1 MIPDSSYHNKQHS
14 GSSHASHPEG
24 LLPRITKS
32 HRNHII
38 TPCIHGSLYRTILLL
53 RPYHVKQPPTEIT
66 VTGSCN
72 GRHQRQGRPMRV
84 AAHPK
89 TGIHKAM
96 IARIGCLRSNNPLLQ
111 ESQRLSSLE
120 SRSRWE
126 LPHNRTVQQWFPTVT
141 RQFQMILPRWRPTI
155 NLGSK
160 VGADTIQ
167 SISPVD
173 GSIATILPIFPSN
186 RRSPNI

>member
-1 MIPDSSYHNKQHS
+1 M
-14 GSSHASHPEG
+14 
-24 LLPRITKS
+24 
-32 HRNHII
+32 
-38 TPCIHGSLYRTILLL
+38 
-53 RPYHVKQPPTEIT
+53 KQPPTEIT

-120 SRSRWE
+120 SRSRWK

-141 RQFQMILPRWRPTI
+141 RQFQMIFTPLAPHHQSWVKSGSRYHTKYFSCGWLDSHYTAYLPFQQT
-155 NLGSK
+155 LSQHLK
-160 VGADTIQ
+160 LYVYT
-167 SISPVD
+167 
-173 GSIATILPIFPSN
+173 
-186 RRSPNI
+186 

>member
-1 MIPDSSYHNKQHS
+1 MAVCTEPYFFF
-14 GSSHASHPEG
+14 
-24 LLPRITKS
+24 
-32 HRNHII
+32 
-38 TPCIHGSLYRTILLL
+38 
-53 RPYHVKQPPTEIT
+53 RPLSMSKQPPTEIT

-141 RQFQMILPRWRPTI
+141 RQFQMIFTPLAPHHQSWVK
-155 NLGSK
+155 S
-160 VGADTIQ
+160 GADTIQ

>member
-14 GSSHASHPEG
+14 DHPT
-24 LLPRITKS
+24 LLTRKVYSQRITKS

-120 SRSRWE
+120 SRSGGNCPIIERFS
-126 LPHNRTVQQWFPTVT
+126 NG
-141 RQFQMILPRWRPTI
+141 FQLSRASSR
-155 NLGSK
+155 
-160 VGADTIQ
+160 
-167 SISPVD
+167 
-173 GSIATILPIFPSN
+173 
-186 RRSPNI
+186 

>member
-1 MIPDSSYHNKQHS
+1 MYSWQSVQNHTSSSPLSCETTPN
-14 GSSHASHPEG
+14 
-24 LLPRITKS
+24 
-32 HRNHII
+32 RNNR
-38 TPCIHGSLYRTILLL
+38 YRKLQWQA
-53 RPYHVKQPPTEIT
+53 PKA
-66 VTGSCN
+66 
-72 GRHQRQGRPMRV
+72 GRPMRV